1 MWICC
6 THTQSIIFALLV
18 FVPGEDIKWH
28 NINKKVKK
36 IFIIKIHT
44 HPWNMKCKETLCTP
58 EILSW
63 VYTTVS
69 TVYFQYLCV
78 YIFIEALWYFATL
91 SYRFVM
97 MVWHRFAD
105 NSSQY
110 WGRIIRLILGGR
122 REAGQQA
129 AYLLQSS
136 LIFYRVE
143 HFLFDHFAN
152 IFNISHFST
161 RHVTSNCTALDRV
174 QIVSGM

>member
-1 MWICC
+1 MDILYL
-6 THTQSIIFALLV
+6 HSVNFFALLI

-36 IFIIKIHT
+36 IFIIKYIPIH
-44 HPWNMKCKETLCTP
+44 
-58 EILSW
+58 EIWSVKKHYAPLKSYLEFTRLL
-63 VYTTVS
+63 V
-69 TVYFQYLCV
+69 QYIFNTCV